1 MQKAGVHALDQS
13 YLEMPTLRDPMTF
26 KERLAWLGRMPTR
39 WRVLFGVQSVVF
51 MMAVN
56 LRFSDLGRARLAV
69 AEEEEELEKNDGQ
82 AARDASGVG

>member
-1 MQKAGVHALDQS
+1 
-13 YLEMPTLRDPMTF
+13 
-26 KERLAWLGRMPTR
+26 
-39 WRVLFGVQSVVF
+39 

-69 AEEEEELEKNDGQ
+69 AEEEEELEKNDGK